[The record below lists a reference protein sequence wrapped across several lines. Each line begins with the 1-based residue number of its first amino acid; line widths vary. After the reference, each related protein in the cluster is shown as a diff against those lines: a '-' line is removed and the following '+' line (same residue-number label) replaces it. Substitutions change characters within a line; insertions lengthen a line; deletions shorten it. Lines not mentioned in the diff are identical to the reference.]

1 MGKLYYLYQDGSLET
16 KELEVLETTSFG
28 FVYVNENGMQ
38 RIISYEELNKG
49 RYFDS
54 LKILQKTILK
64 ELITK
69 MNTARNNLIQS
80 ENRLAEFLH
89 SIRVADTPF
98 EDILDLIQ
106 HDTDINKLLEEIFN
120 DPINTNKL

>member
-1 MGKLYYLYQDGSLET
+1 MSKLYYLYQDGSLET

-54 LKILQKTILK
+54 LKILQKTILPY
-64 ELITK
+64 
-69 MNTARNNLIQS
+69 
-80 ENRLAEFLH
+80 LAMW
-89 SIRVADTPF
+89 
-98 EDILDLIQ
+98 
-106 HDTDINKLLEEIFN
+106 
-120 DPINTNKL
+120 